1 MKDKME
7 ELLTERGYL
16 LQKINQYA
24 GRGDFFTMRKYL
36 DEFEKNAIMIARLK
50 VGLEGNANTPE
61 SPND

>member
-7 ELLTERGYL
+7 ELLIERGYL

-36 DEFEKNAIMIARLK
+36 DEFEKNAMKR
-50 VGLEGNANTPE
+50 GQLEKDENE
-61 SPND
+61 K

>member
-1 MKDKME
+1 ME

-36 DEFEKNAIMIARLK
+36 DEFEKNAIERGRLEK
-50 VGLEGNANTPE
+50 DENKE
-61 SPND
+61 

>member
-7 ELLTERGYL
+7 GLLTERGYL

-36 DEFEKNAIMIARLK
+36 DEFEKNEIERGRLEK
-50 VGLEGNANTPE
+50 NENKE
-61 SPND
+61 